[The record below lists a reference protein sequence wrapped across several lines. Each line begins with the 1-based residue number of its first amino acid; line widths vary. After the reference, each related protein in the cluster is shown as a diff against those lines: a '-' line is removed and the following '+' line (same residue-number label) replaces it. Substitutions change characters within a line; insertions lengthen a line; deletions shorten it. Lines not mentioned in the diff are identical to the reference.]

1 MVHMPTLLGDTG
13 IGEGGEMT
21 EFELQLY
28 QELYALLER
37 LTRSLEALVFELQ
50 LQREEREQ

>member
-1 MVHMPTLLGDTG
+1 MPTLLGDTG
-13 IGEGGEMT
+13 ATYEPHEKGGEMT
-21 EFELQLY
+21 EFELQ
-28 QELYALLER
+28 LYALLER

>member
-1 MVHMPTLLGDTG
+1 MPTLLGDTG

-50 LQREEREQ
+50 LQREEGKQ